1 MKKAYLYLVCKR
13 TMFRGLQPIRIYTA
27 LNTAKMA
34 CVGHDNYVILRQRV
48 EGNELEPV
56 QDNK

>member
-27 LNTAKMA
+27 LNTAKLA
-34 CVGHDNYVILRQRV
+34 CMGHDRYVIMKQADGMDLEVV
-48 EGNELEPV
+48 E
-56 QDNK
+56 